1 MAIVAVL
8 GVARTA
14 HAQATA
20 GDAAL
25 ATELFNA
32 GRDLMKDGQ
41 YAAACPKLDESARLD
56 AKVGTLARLAECDEH
71 LGHMAIARSHW
82 QQALNLAK
90 TSNDPRAAHVEGE
103 LARIDRVV
111 PKIEVVY
118 SGAPPRD
125 LVLELD
131 EVQLGAASLG
141 VRLPVDPGHH
151 ALRASAPGKKPAIVT
166 VDVKA
171 DGVVSR
177 VVVPALVDDAGSAAP
192 VVVSPP
198 VTSPSG
204 SPSSSASQ
212 ASSAS
217 PPDAVARGASPW
229 RTVGIVSAGVG
240 VVALG
245 VGTAFGV
252 IAKSKRDDSNA
263 QPGGCVNDDCPPA
276 AAHTRDDA
284 RSAGTTS
291 TIFFVA
297 GAVLAAAGVTMFL
310 VAPSATDTRA
320 LRMAPSVAKDDAR
333 LTLEGRF

>member
-1 MAIVAVL
+1 VAIVAVL

-32 GRDLMKDGQ
+32 GRDLMKEGQ

-71 LGHMAIARSHW
+71 LGHMAVARSHW

-90 TSNDPRAAHVEGE
+90 TSGDPRAAHVEGE
-103 LARIDRVV
+103 LARIDKVV
-111 PKIEVVY
+111 PKIEVAY

-151 ALRASAPGKKPAIVT
+151 ALRASAPGKKPAIVA

-177 VVVPALVDDAGSAAP
+177 VVVPALDDDGGSATP

-198 VTSPSG
+198 VASPSA
-204 SPSSSASQ
+204 SSSSPAQ
-212 ASSAS
+212 AS
-217 PPDAVARGASPW
+217 PPDAAPRGASPW

-245 VGTAFGV
+245 IGTAFGV

-297 GAVLAAAGVTMFL
+297 GGVLAAAGVTMFL
-310 VAPSATDTRA
+310 VAPSASDTRA
-320 LRMAPSVAKDDAR
+320 LRVAPSVAKDDAR